1 MPKAAGGP
9 ANGRQGPVLEVDPEA
24 LREATELSERSTK
37 PAVVHNVLVGTAGW
51 TDPTLVKGGLFYPS
65 GATKSESRLRYYAE
79 HFGLVEVDAT
89 YYTLLPA
96 AVAAK
101 WAEHTPPAFS
111 FDVKSFPVLTG
122 HPIDIGRLSRDLRE
136 RFTSAGLSGRTKPS
150 RLPPEL
156 GVLLEQRFRAM
167 LEPLLSSGK
176 LGSVLLQ
183 YPPWFVA
190 SRGNARL
197 IEETAERWS
206 TVPLSVE
213 FRHSSWLVEER
224 RSRVLELL
232 TRRRLSLVCVD
243 EPDAVAGSLSAV
255 TAVTSPKLAVIRMH
269 GRNHENWRRGAT
281 VQERFNYLYSTRE
294 LESLVGRAVKLA
306 GEAERVHVVFNN
318 CVRNYAVLNAKGFAV
333 LLGEVMG

>member
-9 ANGRQGPVLEVDPEA
+9 AGAEQRLVPEADPEA
-24 LREATELSERSTK
+24 LREATALSERSAK
-37 PAVVHNVLVGTAGW
+37 PAVVRNVLVGTAGW
-51 TDPTLVKGGLFYPS
+51 TDPTLIQGGLFYPS

-96 AVAAK
+96 AVAEK
-101 WAEHTPPAFS
+101 WAKLTPPRFS

-122 HPIDIGRLSRDLRE
+122 HPIDVGRLARDLRE
-136 RFTSAGLSGRTKPS
+136 RFAEAGLSGRVRPS
-150 RLPPEL
+150 SLPPEL
-156 GVLLEQRFRAM
+156 GALLEQRFRAM
-167 LEPLLSSGK
+167 LEPLLGSGK

-197 IEETAERWS
+197 IEATAERWCA
-206 TVPLSVE
+206 VPLSVE
-213 FRHSSWLVEER
+213 FRHPSWLAEER
-224 RSRVLELL
+224 RARVLELL
-232 TRRRLSLVCVD
+232 RRHRLSLVCVD
-243 EPDAVAGSLSAV
+243 EPDDAEGSLSSV
-255 TAVTSPKLAVIRMH
+255 TAVTSPELAAIRMH
-269 GRNHENWRRGAT
+269 GRNRANWRRGAT
-281 VQERFNYLYSTRE
+281 VQERFNYLYGTRE

-318 CVRNYAVLNAKGFAV
+318 CVRNYAVLNAKGFAA
-333 LLGEVMG
+333 LLGEAMG

>member
-1 MPKAAGGP
+1 MPKAAGGLV
-9 ANGRQGPVLEVDPEA
+9 GGQRRPVPEA
-24 LREATELSERSTK
+24 EPEAVREATELSERAAK
-37 PAVVHNVLVGTAGW
+37 PAVVHNILVGTAGW
-51 TDPTLVKGGLFYPS
+51 TDPTLVRGGLFYPS

-79 HFGLVEVDAT
+79 HFALVEVDAT

-96 AVAAK
+96 SVAAK
-101 WAEHTPPAFS
+101 WAEHTPSAFS

-136 RFTSAGLSGRTKPS
+136 RFASAGYSARAKPS
-150 RLPPEL
+150 SLPPEL
-156 GVLLEQRFRAM
+156 GALLEQHFRAM
-167 LEPLLSSGK
+167 LEPLLGSGK

-213 FRHSSWLVEER
+213 FRHPSWLTEQR
-224 RSRVLELL
+224 RARVLELL
-232 TRRRLSLVCVD
+232 TRRGLSFVCVD

-255 TAVTSPKLAVIRMH
+255 TAVTSPRLAVMRMH

-294 LESLVGRAVKLA
+294 LQSLVGRAVKLA

-318 CVRNYAVLNAKGFAV
+318 CVRNYAVLNAKGFAA
-333 LLGEVMG
+333 LLGEAMG